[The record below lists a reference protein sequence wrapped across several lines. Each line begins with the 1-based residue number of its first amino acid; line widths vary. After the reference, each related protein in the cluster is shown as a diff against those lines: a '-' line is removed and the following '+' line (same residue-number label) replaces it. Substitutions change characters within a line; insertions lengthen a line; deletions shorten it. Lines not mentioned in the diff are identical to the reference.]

1 MPLVLQQEGRRRG
14 LRRKRREQAQEVDVG
29 KRTNNALPVARQ
41 RHQAGRTNRYMP
53 EAPIGKDRETWE
65 VRGVCGGND
74 QAKRASRRRRR
85 GLCLQG
91 CTGIL
96 CGVGSGRPEWA
107 RLPLPLEVENGTQR
121 RD

>member
-14 LRRKRREQAQEVDVG
+14 LRRKRREQAREVDVG

-53 EAPIGKDRETWE
+53 EAPVGKDRETWE

-91 CTGIL
+91 HPL
-96 CGVGSGRPEWA
+96 RRWFGSEWA
-107 RLPLPLEVENGTQR
+107 RLPMPREVERGTQR